1 MADVNIKGKYGLN
14 EAAMNAYVMQ
24 HMGREINLALAV
36 AKIEP
41 TARPMIPS
49 IAVDDWPEGITP
61 PDDMPYRINV
71 VYDPAFAQF
80 IFTLHH
86 DPKEDGEDAL
96 VIAKMPTDKLRTAY
110 WKAVDASTTVFGTGN
125 EALTELADAE
135 REKRLILAALRD
147 RGAGVSE

>member
-1 MADVNIKGKYGLN
+1 MADSIKGKYALDR
-14 EAAMNAYVMQ
+14 AAESDYLML
-24 HMGREINLALAV
+24 HMGREIKLARAV
-36 AKIEP
+36 SEIEP

-61 PDDMPYRINV
+61 PEDMPHRINV

-86 DPKEDGEDAL
+86 DPKEDGKDAAK
-96 VIAKMPTDKLRTAY
+96 IAKIPTDKLRKAY
-110 WKAVDASTTVFGTGN
+110 WRAVDASTTVFDTGK
-125 EALTELADAE
+125 ESLTELADAE

-147 RGAGVSE
+147 RGAGVVE